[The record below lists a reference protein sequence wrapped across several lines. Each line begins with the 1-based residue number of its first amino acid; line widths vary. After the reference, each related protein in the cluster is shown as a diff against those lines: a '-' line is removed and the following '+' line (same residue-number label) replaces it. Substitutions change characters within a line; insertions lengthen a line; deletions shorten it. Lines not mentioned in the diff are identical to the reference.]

1 MIFSRVKITAF
12 LALMLVTGW
21 LLYPTEYMRGRM
33 YRDHGDRTES
43 VRLFRSFLR
52 RRPGHKGATMGL
64 VAALEAAGRPDEAVQ
79 PLLDFYRLRRGDLES
94 GQAAIGL
101 MERVQRPGDADDF
114 RWELIEDMRLLPP
127 PGRKRI
133 EQVLFE
139 ALQRA
144 VAAQDD
150 ERALKALS
158 ILAAHSP
165 EGASFRDQMVR
176 LLLSRGLLER
186 ALAVLREELRAAP
199 KNADLLRV
207 IVRIH
212 RAMGNAGAALGDI
225 ATGLGHVPDHVGLLA
240 DRADMM
246 MEAKRWTDAEADF
259 RTLMRL
265 EPAEEAWPHELA
277 RCFLE
282 GGRFADGIAQLEAI
296 RDRDPADPK
305 RWWAIVYAYTDRGM
319 NAEAVPALERLRA
332 RFPDDLHALDA
343 LVYTH
348 QQLGRNGLAV
358 RLLEARARRAPG
370 DLERRKTLIWLL
382 VDDERLN
389 DAAAHVEAIIARAPG
404 DAQAWLQGAYLR
416 ETVGDTAGAIALY
429 ERYLKL
435 FPEDDKSL
443 EKLAGLYA
451 ASGRRK
457 DAIDVLKAWFEQT
470 EEVEEP

>member
-1 MIFSRVKITAF
+1 
-12 LALMLVTGW
+12 
-21 LLYPTEYMRGRM
+21 
-33 YRDHGDRTES
+33 
-43 VRLFRSFLR
+43 
-52 RRPGHKGATMGL
+52 MGL
-64 VAALEAAGRPDEAVQ
+64 VAALEAAGRPDEAVE

-101 MERVQRPGDADDF
+101 MERVQRPEEADDF
-114 RWELIEDMRLLPP
+114 RWELIEDMRMLPP
-127 PGRKRI
+127 PGRKRL

-165 EGASFRDQMVR
+165 DGASFRDQMVR
-176 LLLSRGLLER
+176 LLLARGLLDR

-212 RAMGNAGAALGDI
+212 RAMGNPGAALGDI

-246 MEAKRWTDAEADF
+246 MEAKRWAD
-259 RTLMRL
+259 
-265 EPAEEAWPHELA
+265 
-277 RCFLE
+277 
-282 GGRFADGIAQLEAI
+282 
-296 RDRDPADPK
+296 
-305 RWWAIVYAYTDRGM
+305 
-319 NAEAVPALERLRA
+319 AEAVPALERLRA
-332 RFPDDLHALDA
+332 RFPDELDALDA
-343 LVYTH
+343 LVHSH
-348 QQLGRNGLAV
+348 QQLGRNDLAV

-382 VDDERLN
+382 VEDERLK

-451 ASGRRK
+451 TSGRRK
-457 DAIDVLKAWFEQT
+457 DAISVLQSWFEAT